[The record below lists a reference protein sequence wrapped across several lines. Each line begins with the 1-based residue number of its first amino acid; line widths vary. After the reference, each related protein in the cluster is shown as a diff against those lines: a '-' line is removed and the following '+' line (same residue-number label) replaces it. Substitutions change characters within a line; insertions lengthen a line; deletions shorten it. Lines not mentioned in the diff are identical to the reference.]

1 MLLGVSEKLGL
12 IVGIIL
18 SCKRSQTWN
27 TNMTNNAILSLQG
40 EPLATAIDDPV
51 VDVAIDLASRNTER
65 ADQIL
70 KLMSEEYK

>member
-27 TNMTNNAILSLQG
+27 TNMINNAILSLQG

>member
-1 MLLGVSEKLGL
+1 MLLGVNEKLGL

-27 TNMTNNAILSLQG
+27 TNMINNAILSLQG